1 MTTQEPP
8 STVTA
13 APVVLVADSVGVRT
27 ITLNRPAA
35 FNSFNLALKG
45 ALLAA
50 LDDAATE
57 PTVRAVVITG
67 AGRAFC
73 AGQDLKEHLALVS
86 AGDPRV
92 ATTVQE
98 FYNPLVVALTGMRKP
113 VVAAVNGAAA
123 GAGAGLAFACDLR
136 IAGRSASFS
145 MAFAGVALSAD
156 TGASFVLPRLI
167 GHGRASRMM
176 LLGEK
181 VDAAEALRI
190 GMVDDVVDDDEL
202 GATVGALAERLLPDR
217 PAPTAGSRLRCSTAR
232 PTTWNQHCSSRIGR
246 RSSASTPPTITKRSG
261 HSLRNGH
268 RGSLAAER
276 AGCDPRTPD
285 APTPDAPLTGPA
297 PDAIHS
303 GSRARSASSPD
314 PRVRS

>member
-1 MTTQEPP
+1 MTIPEPP
-8 STVTA
+8 SAATSSAEPVILVTDSA
-13 APVVLVADSVGVRT
+13 AVRT
-27 ITLNRPAA
+27 ITLNRPTA

-50 LDDAATE
+50 LADAATE

-86 AGDPRV
+86 ARDPRV

-98 FYNPLVVALTGMRKP
+98 FYNPLVLAVTGMRKP

-136 IAGRSASFS
+136 VAGRSASFS

-167 GHGRASRMM
+167 GSGRASRMM

-190 GMVDDVVDDDEL
+190 GMIDDLVDDAEL
-202 GATVGALAERLLPDR
+202 
-217 PAPTAGSRLRCSTAR
+217 
-232 PTTWNQHCSSRIGR
+232 
-246 RSSASTPPTITKRSG
+246 SAAV
-261 HSLRNGH
+261 
-268 RGSLAAER
+268 GSLAQRMAAGPTR
-276 AGCDPRTPD
+276 AYGWIKASLQHGASHDLRSTLD
-285 APTPDAPLTGPA
+285 FED
-297 PDAIHS
+297 
-303 GSRARSASSPD
+303 RAQVECFASPD
-314 PRVRS
+314 HHEAIQAFVEKRSPRFAGG

>member
-1 MTTQEPP
+1 MTSQEPP
-8 STVTA
+8 STVTEAA
-13 APVVLVADSVGVRT
+13 APVVLVADSAGVRT

-35 FNSFNLALKG
+35 FNSFNLELKG
-45 ALLAA
+45 ALLTA

-92 ATTVQE
+92 ATTVRE

-136 IAGRSASFS
+136 VAGRSASFS

-202 GATVGALAERLLPDR
+202 GATVGALAERLAAGPTRAYGWIKASLQHGASHDLESTLQFEDR
-217 PAPTAGSRLRCSTAR
+217 AQVECF
-232 PTTWNQHCSSRIGR
+232 
-246 RSSASTPPTITKRSG
+246 
-261 HSLRNGH
+261 
-268 RGSLAAER
+268 
-276 AGCDPRTPD
+276 D
-285 APTPDAPLTGPA
+285 
-297 PDAIHS
+297 
-303 GSRARSASSPD
+303 SPD
-314 PRVRS
+314 HHEAIRAFVEKRPPRFLGG